1 VDYVAAVAGIA
12 ALVQAEARRMSSEAI
27 MALSGLQQEL
37 GNLLVVGPIAHIH
50 LVHNLVHKPKIV
62 VAVDKAQG

>member
-37 GNLLVVGPIAHIH
+37 VLVVGPIAHIH